1 MPCLSIPAR
10 GHLVG
15 AVCTYVFIL
24 NGYKLLIY
32 VYLLELKALY
42 VVWPYRLRWLEGRLP
57 CPVVEVC
64 VCSGLLLV
72 GYSGSRALQTWRAQ
86 VVEKRGLFWG
96 RRGPVQV
103 LTSCIVETPS
113 RVKREG
119 GAAGKMACSKLLSYT
134 SQGKP
139 YHLQASWTF

>member
-42 VVWPYRLRWLEGRLP
+42 VVWPYRLRWLEGTLP

-64 VCSGLLLV
+64 VCAGLLLV

-119 GAAGKMACSKLLSYT
+119 GAAGKMARSKLLSYT

-139 YHLQASWTF
+139 YCLQASWTF